1 MRGFDTFPVSF
12 RHEAAAVQGASALCD
27 TLNRPLQDLR
37 ISVTD
42 RCNLRCS
49 YCMPSDSGPF
59 DFVPTDEHLNF
70 EETDRLVRV
79 FTRLGVRKIRITGG
93 EPLLRP
99 RLPALIRRLRRIPVL
114 GEIALTTNGV
124 LLARN
129 AAALADAGLSRVTV
143 SLDSLDEQ
151 VLGSMNGGRALV
163 ESVLA
168 SIDAASE
175 AGLSPVKINV
185 VVQRGVND
193 HTVLDL
199 LERFRHS
206 GHVVRMIE
214 YMDTGTRNCWQAD
227 DVVPTRE
234 LIEWIN
240 ERWPIKPVPAHYL
253 GEVARRYVY
262 TDGAGEIGFISSIS
276 QPFCGSCQRVRLS
289 TDGVLYTCLFATQGT
304 DLRGPLRAG
313 ASDNELEKIIAEVW
327 QTRGDRYSEIR
338 ASGITRRGKVEM
350 YRVGG

>member
-1 MRGFDTFPVSF
+1 MRRFDTLPVHF
-12 RHEAAAVQGASALCD
+12 RYEAPEFGGAD
-27 TLNRPLQDLR
+27 TLHDTLKRPLQDLR
-37 ISVTD
+37 ISVID

-49 YCMPSDSGPF
+49 YCMPDDSGPF
-59 DFVPTDEHLNF
+59 DFVPTEEHLSF
-70 EETDRLVRV
+70 EETNRLVRV
-79 FTRLGVRKIRITGG
+79 FARLGVHKIRITGG

-99 RLPALIRRLRRIPVL
+99 HLPKLIHRLRQISVL
-114 GEIALTTNGV
+114 DEIALTTNGV

-129 AAALADAGLSRVTV
+129 AAALAEAGLTRVTV
-143 SLDSLDEQ
+143 SLDSLDEK
-151 VLGSMNGGRALV
+151 VIGRMNGGRARA
-163 ESVLA
+163 ESILA

-175 AGLSPVKINV
+175 AGLGPVKINV

-199 LERFRHS
+199 LEHFRHS

-227 DVVPTRE
+227 EVVPTKE
-234 LIEWIN
+234 LIERIN
-240 ERWPIKPVPAHYL
+240 ERWPIKPVPAHYA
-253 GEVARRYVY
+253 GEVAKRYVY
-262 TDGAGEIGFISSIS
+262 EDGAGEIGFISSIS
-276 QPFCGSCQRVRLS
+276 QPFCGSCHRVRLS

-304 DLRGPLRAG
+304 DLRGPLRSG
-313 ASDNELEKIIAEVW
+313 ASDIELEKIISEIW

-338 ASGITRRGKVEM
+338 ASGIARRDKVEM